1 VPDGTTRDEEV
12 DSMAALRR
20 QDTDAGPEPVV
31 RTGGGL
37 LPFGLVDVDGPSM
50 VPTLYHGDKVV
61 VRYGARIRA
70 GAVVLVR
77 HPMRQDLLVV
87 KRAAELRAKGWWLLS
102 DNQFLGNDSRDF
114 GAVPAELVLGRVLL
128 RASPSVVWLAPA
140 GWLERLL
147 CRWPLGRVP
156 WLAARFGVFRR
167 LSPSR

>member
-1 VPDGTTRDEEV
+1 MRLRDADTGT
-12 DSMAALRR
+12 
-20 QDTDAGPEPVV
+20 EPVQS
-31 RTGGGL
+31 TAGGL
-37 LPFGLVDVDGPSM
+37 LPFGLMDVDGPSM

-61 VRYGARIRA
+61 VRYGARVRP

-87 KRAAELRAKGWWLLS
+87 KRAAELRPKGWWLLS

-114 GAVPAELVLGRVLL
+114 GAVPTELVLGRVLL
-128 RASPSVVWLAPA
+128 RVSPRVSWLAPA

-156 WLAARFGVFRR
+156 WLAARFGVLRR